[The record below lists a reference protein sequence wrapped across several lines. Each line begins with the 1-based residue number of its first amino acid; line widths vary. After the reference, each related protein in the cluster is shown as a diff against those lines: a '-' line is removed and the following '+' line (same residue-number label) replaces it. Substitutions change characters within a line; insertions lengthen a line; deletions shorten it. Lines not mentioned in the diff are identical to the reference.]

1 MDTTLLHLSSQYL
14 RTLTGENGGNSKVLL
29 LAEAAMIFISCY
41 HPICIVKVM
50 LMMVLKSI
58 II

>member
-14 RTLTGENGGNSKVLL
+14 RTGENGGNSKVVL

-41 HPICIVKVM
+41 HPICIVKVI
-50 LMMVLKSI
+50 LMMVSKSI